1 MIITI
6 TRTIILYIFVTL
18 GIRLMGK
25 RQIGEMQPNELVVT
39 LLISETAAIPLQD
52 TTQPILNGLV
62 AIFVLVILEI
72 MISVLSMKSRFMRKI
87 MNGKSA
93 VIIKNGVIDQQ
104 MMKSVRMTV
113 LDLVELLRGQDVFD
127 ISTVAFAVLE
137 VNGNLSVLLKS
148 AEQPATVAD
157 LKIEK
162 KKALLQLPVISDGK
176 IVKESLDFVG
186 ADEKDIRKKLK
197 GGNVA
202 DVFLMT
208 MDREGNHNI
217 IKREGK
223 EMKRLIPAAI
233 LLAVVLISYFGSLK
247 YINDSCAEADR
258 LADKCEA
265 EYRSGRNAEEEIE
278 RLKKLWDK
286 KEKMLSFFVNHADID
301 NIELELSSLTV
312 FASEK
317 EDAMFYDHIE
327 SMRTMLHQIK
337 EDTVLSTHSVF

>member
-1 MIITI
+1 
-6 TRTIILYIFVTL
+6 
-18 GIRLMGK
+18 MGK

-148 AEQPATVAD
+148 AEQPATAAD
-157 LKIEK
+157 LKIK
-162 KKALLQLPVISDGK
+162 KEKALLQLPVISDGK
-176 IVKESLDFVG
+176 IVKESLDFVQ

-197 GGNVA
+197 GDNVS

-208 MDREGNHNI
+208 MDKEGNHNI
-217 IKREGK
+217 IKR
-223 EMKRLIPAAI
+223 R
-233 LLAVVLISYFGSLK
+233 
-247 YINDSCAEADR
+247 
-258 LADKCEA
+258 
-265 EYRSGRNAEEEIE
+265 EE
-278 RLKKLWDK
+278 K
-286 KEKMLSFFVNHADID
+286 
-301 NIELELSSLTV
+301 
-312 FASEK
+312 
-317 EDAMFYDHIE
+317 
-327 SMRTMLHQIK
+327 
-337 EDTVLSTHSVF
+337 

>member
-186 ADEKDIRKKLK
+186 ADEQEIRKKLK
-197 GGNVA
+197 GDNVA

-217 IKREGK
+217 IKRRE
-223 EMKRLIPAAI
+223 KR
-233 LLAVVLISYFGSLK
+233 
-247 YINDSCAEADR
+247 
-258 LADKCEA
+258 
-265 EYRSGRNAEEEIE
+265 
-278 RLKKLWDK
+278 
-286 KEKMLSFFVNHADID
+286 
-301 NIELELSSLTV
+301 
-312 FASEK
+312 
-317 EDAMFYDHIE
+317 
-327 SMRTMLHQIK
+327 
-337 EDTVLSTHSVF
+337 